1 MAVAEAK
8 EAFAGAWR
16 VLRGAADYARRGALD
31 GGGAYALTHDGAL
44 LAAAAVARLP
54 GDAVLLWRPGDGWS
68 AGPAAPAEWSPLLD
82 LYLPVCSASPARPVT
97 VGHLG
102 QSLDGYIATGAGDS
116 DYVNGAANLLH
127 LHRMRALCDA
137 VVVGA
142 ETVASDDPQLTT
154 RRVPGPNPLR
164 VVIDPQRRLRGD
176 YRVFTDG
183 AAATIVACGAEAA
196 HAEAAPAASGQV
208 EHVAVAG
215 QDGRLRLDVLLDL
228 LRGRGCAAIFVEGGG
243 ATVSRFLDAGLLD
256 RLQLA
261 VAPLL
266 IGRGRPGVRLPGRE
280 PLGECLR
287 PAHRCFAMG
296 ADILFDCD
304 LRLPAPAAPS
314 SEAIRRIC

>member
-1 MAVAEAK
+1 MAVAEAN
-8 EAFAGAWR
+8 EAFADAWR
-16 VLRGAADYARRGALD
+16 VLRGAAEHARRGALD
-31 GGGAYALTHDGAL
+31 GGGAYALAQDGAL
-44 LAAAAVARLP
+44 LDAAAARLP
-54 GDAVLLWRPGDGWS
+54 GDAVLLWRPGEGWS
-68 AGPAAPAEWSPLLD
+68 TGPAVPAEWCPLLD
-82 LYLPVCSASPARPVT
+82 LYLPICGASAARPVT

-154 RRVPGPNPLR
+154 RRVPGSNPLR

-176 YRVFTDG
+176 CRVFTDG
-183 AAATIVACGAEAA
+183 AAATLVACATEALPAEG
-196 HAEAAPAASGQV
+196 APASCQV
-208 EHVAVAG
+208 EHVAVEG
-215 QDGRLRLDVLLDL
+215 QGGRLRLDVLLDL
-228 LRGRGCAAIFVEGGG
+228 LHRRGCAAIFVEGGG

-261 VAPLL
+261 IAPLL

-304 LRLPAPAAPS
+304 LRLPAPAEPS